1 MSASTNTSSAAARLA
16 LVTGGG
22 SGIGKSVCHALASE
36 GAHVIV
42 ADLNLDAATATAS
55 SLPDSQQHHA
65 FKVDVGCSASVNSLF
80 QDIQK
85 ACARP
90 PNIVVN
96 CAGIAIPATAVVDT
110 TEEDFD
116 KIIRV
121 NLKGSFLVT
130 QAAGRAMI
138 ADKVA
143 DGAMVNMSSMMAKII
158 HNGEGA
164 YSASKAAIVALTK
177 VAAKELAFHGIR
189 VNVVLPS
196 LIATPLSSSCNTS
209 EFLSQVS
216 ARIPLGRAGL
226 PEEVAEAVKFLC
238 SSRSSFM
245 TGSAVDISGGV

>member
-42 ADLNLDAATATAS
+42 ADLNLDAATCHCLISA
-55 SLPDSQQHHA
+55 SQQHHA

-177 VAAKELAFHGIR
+177 VAVKELAFHGIR